1 MKGDEVMVTN
11 EEIAKFIEEHPNIP
25 LEEISR
31 AMVIEAVNNTTWAD
45 ASEKERILEKIM
57 NMDIRPTLYILCGPS
72 GCGKSTWAF
81 NFIKDNDIRWVSRDD
96 IRFSM
101 LKEDEN
107 YFAHEKEAFR
117 KFVDTIAATLI
128 DGFDV
133 IADATHLNEISRYKL
148 TRAIDERIKSYKI
161 VYVVFYATLE
171 TCLKQNSNRNGR
183 ERVPEKIIEQMF
195 ENFQTPELT
204 EDMRAVDIIEVY
216 SND

>member
-1 MKGDEVMVTN
+1 MATN
-11 EEIAKFIEEHPNIP
+11 EEITKFIEKHPNIP
-25 LEEISR
+25 LEEIPK

-45 ASEKERILEKIM
+45 ASYKERILEKIM

-81 NFIKDNDIRWVSRDD
+81 DFIKDNDIRWVSRDD

-101 LKEDEN
+101 LKEDEK
-107 YFAHEKEAFR
+107 YFTHEKEVFK
-117 KFVDTIAATLI
+117 KFVNTITATLI
-128 DGFDV
+128 DDFDV
-133 IADATHLNEISRYKL
+133 IADATHLNKISRYKL
-148 TRAIDERIKSYKI
+148 TRAIDERIKNYKI

-171 TCLKQNSNRNGR
+171 TCLKQNSNRGGR

-195 ENFQTPELT
+195 EDFQTPELA

>member
-1 MKGDEVMVTN
+1 
-11 EEIAKFIEEHPNIP
+11 
-25 LEEISR
+25 
-31 AMVIEAVNNTTWAD
+31 MVIEAVNNTTWTD
-45 ASEKERILEKIM
+45 ASEKERIFEKIM
-57 NMDIRPTLYILCGPS
+57 NMDIKPTLYILCGPS

-171 TCLKQNSNRNGR
+171 TCLKQNNNRSGR

-204 EDMRAVDIIEVY
+204 EDMRAVDINEVY